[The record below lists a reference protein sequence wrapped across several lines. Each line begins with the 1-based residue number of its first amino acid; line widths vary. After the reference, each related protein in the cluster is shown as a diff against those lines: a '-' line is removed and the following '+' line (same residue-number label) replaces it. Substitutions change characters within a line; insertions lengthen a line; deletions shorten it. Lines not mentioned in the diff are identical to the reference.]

1 MWDFWGKSGMYPLI
15 LAISAISTLLVCEEF
30 QLQTVHWAVITS
42 VVTVQSLSE
51 FTGKDQMLI
60 DAFERAAGSFL
71 GIYFGYVTV
80 VYMQILISDTFR
92 WAYYIMIFVAVIL
105 TGALE
110 YILPGFR
117 LSVISCLLMITLLS
131 QVDSTYALVPEYAL
145 SVMIGVVIGI
155 ICSFIFHAYKN
166 TQNKA

>member
-1 MWDFWGKSGMYPLI
+1 
-15 LAISAISTLLVCEEF
+15 
-30 QLQTVHWAVITS
+30 
-42 VVTVQSLSE
+42 
-51 FTGKDQMLI
+51 
-60 DAFERAAGSFL
+60 
-71 GIYFGYVTV
+71 
-80 VYMQILISDTFR
+80 
-92 WAYYIMIFVAVIL
+92 MIFVAVIL